1 MELTAGDV
9 KVVWEAIGEG
19 VSGEY
24 DPDDPQDVE
33 LLRFSVYRKGIDST
47 NPWNDWIEV
56 DDASYCTQVPV
67 DTPVETLTVL
77 LARIFNEVY
86 DYVQAGESIK
96 KICERLS
103 WIAVDDAKFAV

>member
-1 MELTAGDV
+1 MELTAGNV
-9 KVVWEAIGEG
+9 KVVWEASGEG
-19 VSGEY
+19 VCGEY
-24 DPDDPQDVE
+24 DPDDPNDVE
-33 LLRFSVYRKGIDST
+33 LLRFAVYHKTS
-47 NPWNDWIEV
+47 PYFDWTEV

-67 DTPVETLTVL
+67 NTPSETLTVL

>member
-1 MELTAGDV
+1 MELTAGNV
-9 KVVWEAIGEG
+9 KVAWEAIGEG

-33 LLRFSVYRKGIDST
+33 LLRFSVYVWDIAG
-47 NPWNDWIEV
+47 NDWIEV

>member
-24 DPDDPQDVE
+24 DPDDPNDVE
-33 LLRFSVYRKGIDST
+33 LLRFTVYHKTS
-47 NPWNDWIEV
+47 PYFDWTEV

-67 DTPVETLTVL
+67 NTPSETLTVL